1 MKNITHK
8 RRACAKK
15 AKKAIDEM
23 LKYRAEA
30 PPNVE
35 IVGPRKISKKL
46 RNHHIKTYT
55 AACIRHI
62 GKTFKKVNGKYKWV
76 NNKGANS

>member
-1 MKNITHK
+1 MKNITRK
-8 RRACAKK
+8 RRACAKE
-15 AKKAIDEM
+15 AKTVIDKM

-30 PPNVE
+30 PPNAE

-46 RNHHIKTYT
+46 RKHHIKTYT
-55 AACIRHI
+55 AECIRQI